1 MNKDNV
7 YKQRLLALAELLET
21 LPRKRFDYSH
31 WAGDEWKGK
40 TDLSCGT
47 SACALGWATTMPSL
61 RKLGLRLVKDL
72 SGWVAVKLIS
82 KNGTFM
88 NETEAAHEVFGV
100 SEQEFQYLFI
110 PGDDDE
116 DEDITLPELGLNTY
130 APGENATPKQVA
142 KHIRKFVKAKYK

>member
-21 LPRKRFDYSH
+21 LPRKRFDYGH
-31 WAGDEWKGK
+31 WAGDEWKGEA
-40 TDLSCGT
+40 DLSCGT

-61 RKLGLRLVKDL
+61 RKLGLRLVKDS
-72 SGWVAVKLIS
+72 SGWIAVKLLS
-82 KNGTFM
+82 KNGTYM
-88 NETEAAHEVFGV
+88 NDTEAAHEVFGV
-100 SEQEFQYLFI
+100 SEKEFQYLFI
-110 PGDDDE
+110 PSDKYVN
-116 DEDITLPELGLNTY
+116 ITLPELGLNTY